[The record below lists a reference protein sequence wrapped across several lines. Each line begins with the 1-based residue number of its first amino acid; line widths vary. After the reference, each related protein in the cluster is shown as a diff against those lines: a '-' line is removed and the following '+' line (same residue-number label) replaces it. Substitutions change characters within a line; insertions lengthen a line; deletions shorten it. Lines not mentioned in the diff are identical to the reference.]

1 MAREK
6 GNYRLRKDEDREEKK
21 LEREMLAVL
30 GEKEGYEMFFVGIA
44 SPSQLNKAI
53 LG

>member
-1 MAREK
+1 
-6 GNYRLRKDEDREEKK
+6 LRKLKEERRRRKK

-44 SPSQLNKAI
+44 LPSQLNKA
-53 LG
+53 LLD